1 MTTRDGESRGGSGR
15 GIGRRR
21 LLTLAAGGAAGLALT
36 AGGAGRANWTALAQ
50 TAVADPEADPEADP
64 VADPTAGASPASG
77 DTLTIYAGQH
87 ASTVEAIAAAFTK
100 ATGIPVQ
107 IRSGEDAEL
116 ANQLV
121 AEGASSPADVVIT
134 ENSPALMLLS
144 EQKLLAP
151 VDAATLA
158 RVPERYNSPNDDW
171 VGTAARETVLVYN
184 PALLPAENLPQSVL
198 DLAKPEWQGKIG
210 IAPAESDF
218 QPLVAAV
225 AKLEGRDAAAAWL
238 DGLARNAETYQGNF
252 AILRAVEAGDLAA
265 GIINHYYWFRLAKE
279 VGADQMHSKLYYFR
293 RHDPG
298 ALVNVSGAGV
308 LAAGRHPDE
317 AQRFLAFLVSD
328 AGQAALVASGD
339 FEYPLAKG
347 DAAAPGLE
355 PFDKLEPPA
364 ISIADLGDGREAVEL
379 LQDAGLL

>member
-1 MTTRDGESRGGSGR
+1 MTTRDGESRDGNRR
-15 GIGRRR
+15 GLGRRR
-21 LLTLAAGGAAGLALT
+21 LLTLAAGGAAGLTFA
-36 AGGAGRANWTALAQ
+36 AGASRTGWTALAQ
-50 TAVADPEADPEADP
+50 TAVADPEADPVADP
-64 VADPTAGASPASG
+64 EADPTAGGSPVSG
-77 DTLTIYAGQH
+77 DALTIYAGQH
-87 ASTVEAIAAAFTK
+87 AATVEAIGAAFTK
-100 ATGIPVQ
+100 ETGIPVQ
-107 IRSGEDAEL
+107 VRSGEDAEI
-116 ANQLV
+116 ANQIV
-121 AEGASSPADVVIT
+121 AEGSASSADVVIT

-158 RVPERYNSPNDDW
+158 RVPEQYNSPNDDW
-171 VGTAARETVLVYN
+171 VGTAARATVLVYN
-184 PALLPAENLPQSVL
+184 PTLVPEADLPQSVL

-225 AKLEGRDAAAAWL
+225 AKLDGRDAAETWL
-238 DGLARNAETYQGNF
+238 EGLARNAKTYQGNT
-252 AILRAVEAGDLAA
+252 AILRAVDAGELAA

-298 ALVNVSGAGV
+298 ALVNVSGAGA
-308 LAAGRHPDE
+308 LAAAKHADE

-328 AGQAALVASGD
+328 DGQKALVASGD
-339 FEYPLAKG
+339 FEYPLATPS
-347 DAAAPGLE
+347 AAAPGLE

-364 ISIADLGDGREAVEL
+364 ISIDDLGDGRDAVEL